1 MFISKKRYNDLL
13 DSLNE
18 SERKIVDLEGLL
30 EAAQIELNKQTAVN
44 HELTEFSEKFREFY
58 KKVTSI
64 PVLVKDQ
71 RNITTVSGSIFLD
84 EREVSYGDV
93 VLHMK
98 SQLVHDLVKRIE
110 SLGLVKFDLDK
121 DPVTG
126 RTVYKACLNIVKE

>member
-13 DSLNE
+13 NSLNE
-18 SERKIVDLEGLL
+18 SECEIEDLEDLL
-30 EAAQIELNKQTAVN
+30 RSVQTELDKQTAVN
-44 HELTEFSEKFREFY
+44 KELTEFSDKFREFY

-64 PVLVKDQ
+64 PVLVKEQ
-71 RNITTVSGSIFLD
+71 RSVTTVSGSIFLD

-126 RTVYKACLNIVKE
+126 RTVYKAYLNIVKE